1 KWYFFLICHNEC
13 FNFVPGTDSNRCCM
27 PFGIFTI
34 FTVLTKNYSDMV
46 DIDKILINTRLGIIE
61 EILCQKTDFRN
72 SYLEAIQL
80 LSSIVKDRGGDNS
93 EEISSALQ
101 EVVTRINKVPPKM

>member
-1 KWYFFLICHNEC
+1 MINIE
-13 FNFVPGTDSNRCCM
+13 R
-27 PFGIFTI
+27 
-34 FTVLTKNYSDMV
+34 
-46 DIDKILINTRLGIIE
+46 ILITTRLGIIE
-61 EILCQKTDFRN
+61 EILCQKSDFRD

-80 LSSIVKDRGGDNS
+80 LSTIVKDRGGDNS